1 MEFSRQEYWSRL
13 PFPPPGCLPD
23 SGNLEELPKFREITH
38 LLHLPHWQAD
48 SLPLSHLG
56 SPSITNLMDMNFSKL
71 RETVKDRGAWHP
83 AVAELD
89 MTWVTE
95 QQQALN
101 SRTCQEMTVFHKG

>member
-13 PFPPPGCLPD
+13 PFPPPGGLPD

-56 SPSITNLMDMNFSKL
+56 SPSITNLMDTNFSKL
-71 RETVKDRGAWHP
+71 RETVKDRGVWHP
-83 AVAELD
+83 AVAESDTTLGD
-89 MTWVTE
+89 
-95 QQQALN
+95 
-101 SRTCQEMTVFHKG
+101 